1 MIQGIIGKKILNVI
15 LKQVLKAITKK
26 WNLDKIK
33 SYVEED
39 NELDLI
45 TKMHGKGIDK
55 LGKAQEETDKDMAT
69 LKKEVKNLKADSHP
83 PIFKEKD
90 IKRIL
95 SRLKSLERKK

>member
-39 NELDLI
+39 NER
-45 TKMHGKGIDK
+45 
-55 LGKAQEETDKDMAT
+55 
-69 LKKEVKNLKADSHP
+69 VK
-83 PIFKEKD
+83 
-90 IKRIL
+90 
-95 SRLKSLERKK
+95 